1 MTYDKTA
8 CTITTFK
15 ITTEVHDAVKKFNQ
29 KHPNNK
35 INVSETCREA
45 VEQKLTLR
53 IKQEKPGAKR
63 T

>member
-1 MTYDKTA
+1 MTNDKTA

-15 ITTEVHDAVKKFNQ
+15 ITSEIHDAVKKYNQ

-45 VEQKLTLR
+45 VEQKLALR
-53 IKQEKPGAKR
+53 LKEQK
-63 T
+63 